1 MCTGTTL
8 DNVII
13 HLLKLTLV
21 FNKGGSILIAFV
33 GWFFLVCILSLIYFA
48 AFHTSM
54 LYKFSV

>member
-1 MCTGTTL
+1 MCNGTTL

-13 HLLKLTLV
+13 DLLKLTLV

-33 GWFFLVCILSLIYFA
+33 RWFFLVCILSLIFA

-54 LYKFSV
+54 LYIFSV